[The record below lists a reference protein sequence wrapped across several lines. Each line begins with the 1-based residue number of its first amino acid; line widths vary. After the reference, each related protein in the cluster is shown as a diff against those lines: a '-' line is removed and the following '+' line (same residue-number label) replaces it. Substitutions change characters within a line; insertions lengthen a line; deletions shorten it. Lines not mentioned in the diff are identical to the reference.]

1 MAIKVARPRNLPE
14 SRHFSPATASWG
26 HRAGECDGR
35 AAWSTERRS
44 SGRIGLSLDPR
55 KRQETIFVP
64 DVSWAV
70 LCCLL
75 TASAVLSSIASWK
88 DPYPSRRNGGGGGYN
103 DGDSDG
109 GA

>member
-1 MAIKVARPRNLPE
+1 M
-14 SRHFSPATASWG
+14 
-26 HRAGECDGR
+26 
-35 AAWSTERRS
+35 
-44 SGRIGLSLDPR
+44 
-55 KRQETIFVP
+55 P